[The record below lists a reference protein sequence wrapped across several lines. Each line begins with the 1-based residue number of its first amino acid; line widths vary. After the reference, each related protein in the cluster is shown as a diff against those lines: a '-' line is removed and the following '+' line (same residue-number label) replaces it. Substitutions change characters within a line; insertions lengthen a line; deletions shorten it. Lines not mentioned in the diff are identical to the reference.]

1 MFDEIMMSFITRKG
15 WTVNDE
21 GLLVITAAQAKGA
34 NIGRRL
40 SHPELRTLLIPGLP
54 GTTLLTENRHF
65 IITK

>member
-34 NIGRRL
+34 NIGRSLR
-40 SHPELRTLLIPGLP
+40 HPERICFFSART
-54 GTTLLTENRHF
+54 
-65 IITK
+65 